1 MIQGMAYPEDLAA
14 TVHGYLRHARRPS
27 PGLRSLKHLFEV
39 MYSAS
44 LRTDESRF
52 AAFHIV
58 FLDPR
63 HPDPNPPKRI
73 TRDRWDCMHFPQ
85 AVPLSASS
93 LVKLAMASDPRSSS
107 IAVWTSPRGS
117 CMAWGLVDQGNAYY
131 QFAHFEA
138 EAAHL
143 RPGTFQASIAGLG
156 HLVVYDGFA
165 KVAELRDQSLVRGD
179 VDALRAGPVRDAL
192 TPVIQQLVRDVR
204 RDVGTRK
211 SHEDSKVWD
220 DSVADDIITALCRI
234 LGRVHAYRHG
244 GALLITPRPAT
255 GLRVKYPIHYDRLR
269 TALKR
274 QAVSRIQSAIANDTI
289 FRQYMDREAD
299 FIPVD
304 LYLDE
309 AISDDDLKESTTG
322 IDGTL
327 WFISLLSRV
336 DGVVVLTPDLTV
348 KGFGGE
354 ITVTTRPTAV
364 WRAADMHGRRL
375 NSLDYEH
382 LGTRHRSMMRY
393 CARVRGSLGF
403 VVSQDGDIRAI
414 TQAHGRLLVWEN
426 IRLEL
431 YEFARLKKR
440 SRI

>member
-1 MIQGMAYPEDLAA
+1 MIQHMAYPADLAA
-14 TVHGYLRHARRPS
+14 VVHGYLRHIRRSS
-27 PGLRSLKHLFEV
+27 PGIRPLNHLFEV
-39 MYSAS
+39 MYGAS
-44 LRTDESRF
+44 LTTEESRM

-63 HPDPNPPKRI
+63 RPDPDPPKRI
-73 TRDRWDCMHFPQ
+73 TRDRWICMHFPQ
-85 AVPLSASS
+85 DVLLTASS

-107 IAVWTSPRGS
+107 IVVWASSRGTCS
-117 CMAWGLVDQGNAYY
+117 AWGLVDQGNSYY

-143 RPGTFQASIAGLG
+143 RPGIFQASIVGLG

-165 KVAELRDQSLVRGD
+165 KVAEVRDQSLVRGD

-192 TPVIQQLVRDVR
+192 AQVIQRTVREVR
-204 RDVGTRK
+204 RTVRARRSEQDWAF
-211 SHEDSKVWD
+211 WD
-220 DSVADDIITALCRI
+220 ESVADDVITALCRV
-234 LGRVHAYRHG
+234 LGRVRAYRHG
-244 GALLITPRPAT
+244 GAFLITPRLAT
-255 GLRVKYPIHYDRLR
+255 GLRIKYRIQYDRLR
-269 TALKR
+269 TALRR

-289 FRQYMDREAD
+289 FREYVERESD
-299 FIPVD
+299 SIPVD
-304 LYLDE
+304 LYFDE
-309 AISDDDLKESTTG
+309 AINDGDLKESTTE

-348 KGFGGE
+348 KGFGGV
-354 ITVTTRPTAV
+354 ITVTTRPAAV
-364 WRAADMHGRRL
+364 WRADDMLGHRL

-403 VVSQDGDIRAI
+403 VVSQDGEIRAI
-414 TQAHGRLLVWEN
+414 TRANGKLLVWEN
-426 IRLEL
+426 LRLEL
-431 YEFARLKKR
+431 YEFAHAKR
-440 SRI
+440 RSHS